1 MAVALCMECG
11 VGERLQ
17 GTGGR
22 CSACWEKFAPGRFG
36 ESPPDGPKSCLGC
49 GMTIISG
56 SPYFEEGFCVP
67 CWDQQDVKS
76 GVPVGRAP
84 RLNRPRFGGAWN
96 APNFGF
102 CLNCGKQYERNPL
115 VEAKRL
121 CPGCYKNEANN
132 TITTTA
138 PLCVACKLL
147 PQLDSSG
154 LCTPCFMER
163 ANQAKKY
170 RQEMAEK
177 SRAAKSAQDKTGAL
191 RPAVFSAFG
200 SCSICKVQFT
210 RASAKVEID
219 RTEYCFPCWDELK
232 RTGRVDLTRRP
243 VAPELFPQPNNMPP
257 LVEMR
262 PKRQIQLED

>member
-1 MAVALCMECG
+1 MSLVFVDSFNL
-11 VGERLQ
+11 
-17 GTGGR
+17 
-22 CSACWEKFAPGRFG
+22 S
-36 ESPPDGPKSCLGC
+36 DG
-49 GMTIISG
+49 
-56 SPYFEEGFCVP
+56 
-67 CWDQQDVKS
+67 
-76 GVPVGRAP
+76 
-84 RLNRPRFGGAWN
+84 
-96 APNFGF
+96 PNFGF

-138 PLCVACKLL
+138 PLCVACKLR

-177 SRAAKSAQDKTGAL
+177 SRAAKSARGKVETL
-191 RPAVFSAFG
+191 IPTVFGNCDICKIAFG
-200 SCSICKVQFT
+200 
-210 RASAKVEID
+210 RATAKVEID
-219 RTEYCFPCWDELK
+219 GVEYCFPCWDELK

-243 VAPELFPQPNNMPP
+243 VAPELFPRPVNMPP